1 MYNASVSQPFQPSSI
16 ALFLLVV
23 GCSSAQVSTT
33 TDGSTDRP
41 AADVPASPWQVE
53 FGDGV
58 TTLRAIWGSGPNDIY
73 AVGDNGTEGIILHSV
88 GDGKWLTHATGVGDA
103 FFSVWGSG
111 ADDIYVGGSGNTL
124 LHSTGDGTWA
134 LQTIPQLGPVSIW
147 GSSASDVYL
156 AGLDSMGNVYHST
169 GNGTWSAQNIG
180 SASSTISAVWGTSAT
195 NVYFAGGDGTGDDIP
210 YVLHGPG
217 APTVETTP
225 PPPDMEI
232 RTIFQLWGSG
242 PNDIYAVGYSN
253 QILHS
258 VGAGVWTLQTSPQG
272 AAMGGLF
279 EGVWGSGPNDIYVVG
294 DETGVAHSSGDGVWT
309 IDPDL
314 HNQPLAIWGS
324 GPNDVYVVGTTVAHK
339 KL

>member
-58 TTLRAIWGSGPNDIY
+58 TTLRAI
-73 AVGDNGTEGIILHSV
+73 
-88 GDGKWLTHATGVGDA
+88 
-103 FFSVWGSG
+103 
-111 ADDIYVGGSGNTL
+111 
-124 LHSTGDGTWA
+124 
-134 LQTIPQLGPVSIW
+134 
-147 GSSASDVYL
+147 
-156 AGLDSMGNVYHST
+156 
-169 GNGTWSAQNIG
+169 
-180 SASSTISAVWGTSAT
+180 
-195 NVYFAGGDGTGDDIP
+195 
-210 YVLHGPG
+210 
-217 APTVETTP
+217 
-225 PPPDMEI
+225 
-232 RTIFQLWGSG
+232 WGSG